1 MSGMTPGVSSAASLS
16 AQGATAAGATA
27 PRLAPNGPTGNGN
40 ATESAPGSD
49 TAAGVDS
56 TSTKPN
62 ATLTHCE
69 QCGAEFLSKTGRG
82 RFCGPYCR
90 RRAWLAR
97 NPEKAVELAERDR
110 ARLRAHVI
118 ARGGVWVERAKV
130 NAWNVK

>member
-1 MSGMTPGVSSAASLS
+1 MSGMTADAPTVASAL
-16 AQGATAAGATA
+16 AQGATADGATA
-27 PRLAPNGPTGNGN
+27 PRLAPNVPTGNGN
-40 ATESAPGSD
+40 ATESVPGSN
-49 TAAGVDS
+49 AAVGVDS

-62 ATLTHCE
+62 ATLTRCE

-97 NPEKAVELAERDR
+97 NPERAAELAERDR

-118 ARGGVWVERAKV
+118 ARGGVWVERAG
-130 NAWNVK
+130 VKGGTR